1 MKLEG
6 VLLYYDKENGN
17 GRIYTKECAQ
27 DMVEQA
33 KKLTM
38 NGSCLGEISP
48 PQGGRPEVLLT
59 QVSHRIDDVW
69 MDESKGAVMG
79 KMEILDGTPKGI
91 MLEKLIRECGAENFS
106 IASRGVGTVNPETK
120 EIEDYQLFTFDIVR
134 MEESST
140 KGPIQI
146 SDL

>member
-6 VLLYYDKENGN
+6 VFLYYDKENGN
-17 GRIYTKECAQ
+17 GRIYTKECAE
-27 DMVEQA
+27 DIVEQF
-33 KKLTM
+33 KKM
-38 NGSCLGEISP
+38 KEGNCLGEITP
-48 PQGGRPEVLLT
+48 PQSGRPEVQLS

-69 MDESKGAVMG
+69 LDENTGAIKGRL
-79 KMEILDGTPKGI
+79 EILDGTPKGV
-91 MLEKLIRECGAENFS
+91 MLKTLIEKLGTKVFS
-106 IASRGVGTVNPETK
+106 IASRGVGTLNENNEV
-120 EIEDYQLFTFDIVR
+120 EDYELMTFDIVR